1 MRISTRI
8 QSLLVS
14 AALLVPLVATPVT
27 AAYAQPTEEKTAAS
41 WSGVVINEAYLSGG
55 SKGAAYKN
63 KFIELYNTTD
73 NDVTLDGTSLQ
84 YRPASGT
91 GASNAAADLTGVIKA
106 KGHYLIKAGSNGSDG
121 AELPQADA
129 TATNLNAS
137 GTKGTLFL
145 AATTSKLS
153 PAVGDTTANADII
166 DALGYGDTNTF
177 EKAAATAPTNNTAV
191 KSLNRTNGVDTNDN
205 SADFTLSADITP
217 EGTGGGSQPTPKPD
231 PTPGDCPTGEAEIA
245 QIQGTSDTSPCVG
258 KTVTT
263 TGVVTAAYPD
273 GGFNGYTIQTPAT
286 GGAVNLAEHKASDG
300 LFVYDSKNVKDLQ
313 IGDYVKVNGTISEYY
328 GLTELNAS
336 SVTKLSDKVEAPK
349 ASTVA
354 FPKTDTERES
364 LESMLIAPQGDYTVS
379 DVYNTNKYGEIGLAA
394 SNKPFLN
401 PTVKGL
407 KGDAETGAAYQAEL
421 GRIEAEGVYLDDG
434 SSRNFLDTKYP
445 DNADTPLPYL
455 SNDQP
460 VRVGE
465 KVTFT
470 KPVVLD
476 YRNSAWRFQPTE
488 RLTGDNADAQP
499 VTFTSTRTDTPDLAA
514 VGGDIRLAT
523 FNVLNYFST
532 TADKTGCSTSNAYT
546 DRDGN
551 PVTAKNCDVRGAWDK
566 ANMERQRAKIVK
578 AINNLGADV
587 VSLEEIE
594 NSAKAASS
602 VPASFKGERRDY
614 ALSTLV
620 DALNEQAGEGTWAY
634 VPSPQTVPDLDVE
647 DVIRTAFIYKPAKV
661 ATVGETRIL
670 TDSDAFNGKN
680 GYEHGR
686 QPDAQAFK
694 AKGAADSDAFLVV
707 ANHFKSKGSASNAL
721 NQDPGDGSGNA
732 DYTRQ
737 AQADALLAFTDE
749 VKSDLKL
756 EKVFLVG
763 DFNAYYAEKP
773 IQKIVAAGYTDLSE
787 QVSEKT
793 GKYTYAY
800 TVKDESGNTNG
811 GVGSLDHIFAN
822 EAAMRSVTGADI
834 WNINSVESVALE
846 YSRYNYNAKNLY
858 QADQFRASDHDPVI
872 IGISASGTTGGTATL
887 NLLNFN
893 DFHGRIGKNLTVPFA
908 ATIEQLRAE
917 HPDSSL
923 LLAAGDSIGASLFN
937 SSAQKDQPTIDVL
950 NALGLKASAVGNHE
964 FDQGYDDLT
973 GRVIGT
979 DGKRN
984 AQWDYLGA
992 NVYKKGTGTP
1002 ALQEYSIQNV
1012 NGVRVGVIG
1021 VVTQETSTL
1030 VSPGG
1035 IKGIEFGDP
1044 VEAVNRVARQL
1055 TDGDE
1060 SNGEADVIVAEYHE
1074 GAASNEDD
1082 ATAKPTIDEQKAASP
1097 VFRKIVD
1104 DTDPAVDVIFTA
1116 HTHMKYSY
1124 TDPAHNGRPVIQTG
1138 SYAANIG
1145 QVVLDYD
1152 KATGTVT
1159 YRKSG
1164 NVAVDTSK
1172 SDDELAAAG
1181 DDTVRNVKS
1190 IVDAAVAKG
1199 QEEGDKPVGSI
1210 AADITTAFKDGARDD
1225 RASES
1230 TMGNLVADSL
1240 LDSLSS
1246 ENRGGAEIGVVNP
1259 GGLRAEFCK
1268 TGDNEKCTIA
1278 ADGTITYAQANA
1290 VLPFLNNLWTTTL
1303 TGAQFKEALEQQ
1315 WQTDADGNVPSRP
1328 YLQLGLSHNVSYTYD
1343 PNAAQGNH
1351 ITSVTVNGKPL
1362 DLKREYRIGSFS
1374 FLLQGGDNFRAF
1386 AAGKDTKDTGLVDRD
1401 AWIDY
1406 ISKNSPL
1413 KPRYDR
1419 RAVAVTGIPAGGKVT
1434 AGTSFDLQFSKLTL
1448 TSLGVPA
1455 ETKLIATIDGTE
1467 VGSAAVKDGDTAT
1480 LQVAVPAGLPA
1491 GAATLTVKA
1500 VTNGT
1505 TVTLPLT
1512 VAAGTST
1519 EPQPGKPGQTE
1530 QPGQT
1535 KPGTGDERHDGA
1547 NNAAGNGGNAGAVEQ
1562 LSQTGA
1568 PVVAVVVAMMALLA
1582 AGLTAVRASK
1592 RADRIR

>member
-27 AAYAQPTEEKTAAS
+27 TAYAQPTEEKTAAS

-129 TATNLNAS
+129 TATSLNAS

-217 EGTGGGSQPTPKPD
+217 EGTGEESQPTPKPD

-245 QIQGTSDTSPCVG
+245 QIQGTTDTSPCVG

-421 GRIEAEGVYLDDG
+421 DRIEAEGVYLDDG

-499 VTFTSTRTDTPDLAA
+499 VTFTSTRTDTPDL
-514 VGGDIRLAT
+514 
-523 FNVLNYFST
+523 
-532 TADKTGCSTSNAYT
+532 
-546 DRDGN
+546 
-551 PVTAKNCDVRGAWDK
+551 
-566 ANMERQRAKIVK
+566 
-578 AINNLGADV
+578 
-587 VSLEEIE
+587 
-594 NSAKAASS
+594 
-602 VPASFKGERRDY
+602 
-614 ALSTLV
+614 
-620 DALNEQAGEGTWAY
+620 
-634 VPSPQTVPDLDVE
+634 
-647 DVIRTAFIYKPAKV
+647 V

-893 DFHGRIGKNLTVPFA
+893 DFHGRIDKNLTVPFA

-1097 VFRKIVD
+1097 VFKKIVD

-1246 ENRGGAEIGVVNP
+1246 EDRGGAEIGVVNP

-1419 RAVAVTGIPAGGKVT
+1419 RAVAVTGIPADGKVT

-1455 ETKLIATIDGTE
+1455 ETKLVATIDGTE

-1519 EPQPGKPGQTE
+1519 KPQPGKPGQTE

-1582 AGLTAVRASK
+1582 AGLTAARTSK

>member
-177 EKAAATAPTNNTAV
+177 EKAAATAPKSNADV
-191 KSLNRTNGVDTNDN
+191 KSLNRANGVDTNDN

-217 EGTGGGSQPTPKPD
+217 EGTGEGSQPTPKPD

-245 QIQGTSDTSPCVG
+245 QIQGTTDTSPCVG

-286 GGAVNLAEHKASDG
+286 GGAVNLAEHKASGG

-349 ASTVA
+349 ASTMA

-620 DALNEQAGEGTWAY
+620 D
-634 VPSPQTVPDLDVE
+634 
-647 DVIRTAFIYKPAKV
+647 
-661 ATVGETRIL
+661 
-670 TDSDAFNGKN
+670 
-680 GYEHGR
+680 
-686 QPDAQAFK
+686 
-694 AKGAADSDAFLVV
+694 
-707 ANHFKSKGSASNAL
+707 AL

-1035 IKGIEFGDP
+1035 IEGIEFGNP

-1097 VFRKIVD
+1097 VFKKIVD

-1246 ENRGGAEIGVVNP
+1246 EDRDGAEIGVVNP

-1419 RAVAVTGIPAGGKVT
+1419 RAVAVTGIPADGKVT

-1455 ETKLIATIDGTE
+1455 ETKLVATIDGTE

-1512 VAAGTST
+1512 VATGTST
-1519 EPQPGKPGQTE
+1519 KPQPGKPGQTE

-1582 AGLTAVRASK
+1582 AGLTAVRTSK

>member
-1 MRISTRI
+1 M
-8 QSLLVS
+8 
-14 AALLVPLVATPVT
+14 
-27 AAYAQPTEEKTAAS
+27 
-41 WSGVVINEAYLSGG
+41 
-55 SKGAAYKN
+55 
-63 KFIELYNTTD
+63 
-73 NDVTLDGTSLQ
+73 
-84 YRPASGT
+84 
-91 GASNAAADLTGVIKA
+91 
-106 KGHYLIKAGSNGSDG
+106 
-121 AELPQADA
+121 
-129 TATNLNAS
+129 
-137 GTKGTLFL
+137 
-145 AATTSKLS
+145 
-153 PAVGDTTANADII
+153 
-166 DALGYGDTNTF
+166 
-177 EKAAATAPTNNTAV
+177 
-191 KSLNRTNGVDTNDN
+191 
-205 SADFTLSADITP
+205 
-217 EGTGGGSQPTPKPD
+217 
-231 PTPGDCPTGEAEIA
+231 
-245 QIQGTSDTSPCVG
+245 
-258 KTVTT
+258 
-263 TGVVTAAYPD
+263 
-273 GGFNGYTIQTPAT
+273 
-286 GGAVNLAEHKASDG
+286 
-300 LFVYDSKNVKDLQ
+300 
-313 IGDYVKVNGTISEYY
+313 
-328 GLTELNAS
+328 
-336 SVTKLSDKVEAPK
+336 
-349 ASTVA
+349 
-354 FPKTDTERES
+354 
-364 LESMLIAPQGDYTVS
+364 
-379 DVYNTNKYGEIGLAA
+379 
-394 SNKPFLN
+394 
-401 PTVKGL
+401 
-407 KGDAETGAAYQAEL
+407 
-421 GRIEAEGVYLDDG
+421 
-434 SSRNFLDTKYP
+434 
-445 DNADTPLPYL
+445 
-455 SNDQP
+455 
-460 VRVGE
+460 
-465 KVTFT
+465 
-470 KPVVLD
+470 
-476 YRNSAWRFQPTE
+476 
-488 RLTGDNADAQP
+488 
-499 VTFTSTRTDTPDLAA
+499 
-514 VGGDIRLAT
+514 
-523 FNVLNYFST
+523 LNYFST

-614 ALSTLV
+614 ALATLV

-647 DVIRTAFIYKPAKV
+647 DVIRTAFIYEPTKV
-661 ATVGETRIL
+661 ATVGATRIL

-686 QPDAQAFK
+686 QPDARRSRPRRRRLRRVPRRRQPLQVQGLGEQRAQPGSRRRLRQRRLHPS
-694 AKGAADSDAFLVV
+694 GASRRAARV
-707 ANHFKSKGSASNAL
+707 
-721 NQDPGDGSGNA
+721 
-732 DYTRQ
+732 
-737 AQADALLAFTDE
+737 TDE

-893 DFHGRIGKNLTVPFA
+893 DFHGRIDKNLTVPFA

-1097 VFRKIVD
+1097 VFKKIVD

-1199 QEEGDKPVGSI
+1199 QEEGDKPVVSI

-1246 ENRGGAEIGVVNP
+1246 EDRGGAEIGVVNP

-1419 RAVAVTGIPAGGKVT
+1419 RAVAVTGIPADGKVT

-1455 ETKLIATIDGTE
+1455 ETKLVATIDGTE
-1467 VGSAAVKDGDTAT
+1467 VAPRPSRTAT
-1480 LQVAVPAGLPA
+1480 PPHCRSRF
-1491 GAATLTVKA
+1491 
-1500 VTNGT
+1500 
-1505 TVTLPLT
+1505 P
-1512 VAAGTST
+1512 
-1519 EPQPGKPGQTE
+1519 PGC
-1530 QPGQT
+1530 
-1535 KPGTGDERHDGA
+1535 R
-1547 NNAAGNGGNAGAVEQ
+1547 
-1562 LSQTGA
+1562 
-1568 PVVAVVVAMMALLA
+1568 LA
-1582 AGLTAVRASK
+1582 RRRSPS
-1592 RADRIR
+1592 RP

>member
-1 MRISTRI
+1 MTACRRKRMIGKDMEVNQHTIWGNGLKRVI
-8 QSLLVS
+8 
-14 AALLVPLVATPVT
+14 AAVASVATLAGLVGT
-27 AAYAQPTEEKTAAS
+27 ASVA
-41 WSGVVINEAYLSGG
+41 
-55 SKGAAYKN
+55 
-63 KFIELYNTTD
+63 
-73 NDVTLDGTSLQ
+73 
-84 YRPASGT
+84 
-91 GASNAAADLTGVIKA
+91 
-106 KGHYLIKAGSNGSDG
+106 
-121 AELPQADA
+121 
-129 TATNLNAS
+129 
-137 GTKGTLFL
+137 L
-145 AATTSKLS
+145 AAT
-153 PAVGDTTANADII
+153 DTAAT
-166 DALGYGDTNTF
+166 T
-177 EKAAATAPTNNTAV
+177 AAATAPAV
-191 KSLNRTNGVDTNDN
+191 TGETSENIIRDEATGAFLKRIDVGTDEVTLGLKGSKALDLSGWTIKDDDDTHAFAIASGTSLAVAGEQKFAVNDEATLGN
-205 SADFTLSADITP
+205 AAFGLGKADKVRVYNASGTLVLQFAWSGDDKNAVYVADSDADKM
-217 EGTGGGSQPTPKPD
+217 ELEGSQPTPDPEPGEDAMAVDAWNGLEDVTPIDAENAYGPDDEGNLSGLVYEPGKNGKPGTLWAVD
-231 PTPGDCPTGEAEIA
+231 NDLNAALGKSNKGAGALSKYVYKDGKWQVDDSWVADGSNTLAKQLRFKDGSADSGVDSEGVTLINGDSSQGVFVGVERDNLNKKVARPSILRYDSA
-245 QIQGTSDTSPCVG
+245 QKTSDINADGVEDLIATNEWNLLDALKGVGVEMSDANAGVEGLAFIPDATLTAGGFKTSDGKTYVPADYQHSYNGLFFAALEQTNAIYALALNADDDSVTLVQTITLPESATKAGYSGPRDLAWDGEHNQLLAQGDNDANGGSKLGTYELKDGAFQLTKLTASPDVFTGATPTADGTTEGFAITPDAETVAKDG
-258 KTVTT
+258 KTVKPVFWATDAT
-263 TGVVTAAYPD
+263 SGAANGGHSLFTGY
-273 GGFNGYTIQTPAT
+273 I
-286 GGAVNLAEHKASDG
+286 
-300 LFVYDSKNVKDLQ
+300 
-313 IGDYVKVNGTISEYY
+313 
-328 GLTELNAS
+328 
-336 SVTKLSDKVEAPK
+336 
-349 ASTVA
+349 AST
-354 FPKTDTERES
+354 
-364 LESMLIAPQGDYTVS
+364 G
-379 DVYNTNKYGEIGLAA
+379 
-394 SNKPFLN
+394 
-401 PTVKGL
+401 
-407 KGDAETGAAYQAEL
+407 
-421 GRIEAEGVYLDDG
+421 
-434 SSRNFLDTKYP
+434 
-445 DNADTPLPYL
+445 TP
-455 SNDQP
+455 
-460 VRVGE
+460 
-465 KVTFT
+465 
-470 KPVVLD
+470 
-476 YRNSAWRFQPTE
+476 
-488 RLTGDNADAQP
+488 
-499 VTFTSTRTDTPDLAA
+499 
-514 VGGDIRLAT
+514 
-523 FNVLNYFST
+523 
-532 TADKTGCSTSNAYT
+532 
-546 DRDGN
+546 
-551 PVTAKNCDVRGAWDK
+551 
-566 ANMERQRAKIVK
+566 
-578 AINNLGADV
+578 
-587 VSLEEIE
+587 
-594 NSAKAASS
+594 
-602 VPASFKGERRDY
+602 
-614 ALSTLV
+614 
-620 DALNEQAGEGTWAY
+620 
-634 VPSPQTVPDLDVE
+634 
-647 DVIRTAFIYKPAKV
+647 
-661 ATVGETRIL
+661 
-670 TDSDAFNGKN
+670 
-680 GYEHGR
+680 
-686 QPDAQAFK
+686 
-694 AKGAADSDAFLVV
+694 
-707 ANHFKSKGSASNAL
+707 
-721 NQDPGDGSGNA
+721 
-732 DYTRQ
+732 
-737 AQADALLAFTDE
+737 
-749 VKSDLKL
+749 
-756 EKVFLVG
+756 
-763 DFNAYYAEKP
+763 
-773 IQKIVAAGYTDLSE
+773 
-787 QVSEKT
+787 
-793 GKYTYAY
+793 
-800 TVKDESGNTNG
+800 
-811 GVGSLDHIFAN
+811 
-822 EAAMRSVTGADI
+822 
-834 WNINSVESVALE
+834 
-846 YSRYNYNAKNLY
+846 
-858 QADQFRASDHDPVI
+858 
-872 IGISASGTTGGTATL
+872 ASGTTTI

-937 SSAQKDQPTIDVL
+937 SSVQKDQPTIDVL

-964 FDQGYDDLT
+964 FDKGYDDLT
-973 GRVIGT
+973 GRVIGA

-1035 IKGIEFGDP
+1035 IEGIEFGDP

-1097 VFRKIVD
+1097 VFKKIVD

-1199 QEEGDKPVGSI
+1199 QEEGGKPVGSI
-1210 AADITTAFKDGARDD
+1210 AADITTAFKDGTRDD

-1246 ENRGGAEIGVVNP
+1246 EDRGGAEIGVVNP

-1419 RAVAVTGIPAGGKVT
+1419 RAVAVTGIPADGKVT

-1455 ETKLIATIDGTE
+1455 ETKLVATIDGTE
-1467 VGSAAVKDGDTAT
+1467 VGSTAVKDGDTAT

-1512 VAAGTST
+1512 VAAGAST
-1519 EPQPGKPGQTE
+1519 KPQPGKPE

-1582 AGLTAVRASK
+1582 AGGITLTRTK
-1592 RADRIR
+1592 RNH